1 MCKFANFPRFSDYL
15 VYLGFYETHYYALF
29 ERNLVGT
36 WNITLHQYWNSN
48 FIVFFSLR
56 LWGDGT
62 EGRLPLHLRPAAQH
76 RRGGSC
82 NVLVETESERCSAT
96 SLPTLTRRCW
106 AKCCAT
112 RCSTAASQSGAEPA
126 RYRSRAAPRRRTVR
140 LRPAE

>member
-1 MCKFANFPRFSDYL
+1 MWKFANFPRFSDYL

-48 FIVFFSLR
+48 FIVFFQSASLR
-56 LWGDGT
+56 RRNRRT
-62 EGRLPLHLRPAAQH
+62 AAPAPAAQH

-96 SLPTLTRRCW
+96 SLPTLTRQCW

>member
-1 MCKFANFPRFSDYL
+1 MCKFANFSRFSDYL
-15 VYLGFYETHYYALF
+15 VYQGFYDTHYYALF

-36 WNITLHQYWNSN
+36 WEYHVASILEFQLHC
-48 FIVFFSLR
+48 FFSVFASLR
-56 LWGDGT
+56 RRNRRT
-62 EGRLPLHLRPAAQH
+62 AAPAPAAQH

-96 SLPTLTRRCW
+96 SLPTLTRQCW

-126 RYRSRAAPRRRTVR
+126 RYRSRAAPRRRTAR
-140 LRPAE
+140 LRTAE

>member
-48 FIVFFSLR
+48 FIVFFQSASLR
-56 LWGDGT
+56 RRNRRT
-62 EGRLPLHLRPAAQH
+62 AAPAPAAQH

-126 RYRSRAAPRRRTVR
+126 RYRSRAAPRRRTAR
-140 LRPAE
+140 LRTAE